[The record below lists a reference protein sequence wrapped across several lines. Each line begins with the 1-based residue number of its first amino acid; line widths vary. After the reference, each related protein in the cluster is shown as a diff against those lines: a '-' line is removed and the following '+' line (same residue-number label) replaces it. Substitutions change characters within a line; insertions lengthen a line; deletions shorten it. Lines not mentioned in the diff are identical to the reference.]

1 MPAYI
6 VHTEHKKYDGKTIRQ
21 VPTGYLMWIMRHIKD
36 NEELVQ
42 KADEEY
48 KKRKREK
55 ALKIEKRMT
64 RQAKNKLA
72 KLERIIKK
80 TQSQIM

>member
-1 MPAYI
+1 
-6 VHTEHKKYDGKTIRQ
+6 
-21 VPTGYLMWIMRHIKD
+21 MWIMRHIKD

-42 KADEEY
+42 RAEEEY

-55 ALKIEKRMT
+55 ALKIEKRMA

-80 TQSQIM
+80 TKSQIM